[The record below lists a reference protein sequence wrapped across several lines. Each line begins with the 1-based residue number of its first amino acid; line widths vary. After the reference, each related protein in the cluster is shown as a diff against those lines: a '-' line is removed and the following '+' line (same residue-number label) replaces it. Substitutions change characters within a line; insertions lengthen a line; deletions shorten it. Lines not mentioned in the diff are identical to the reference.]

1 MTGFLRQLIRWFKR
15 SDIIN
20 YYNEIKE
27 TLVKNEIY
35 KKVKD
40 YSKNKSD
47 LNAYFEV
54 GRLIVEAQGGEKRAK
69 YGNKLIKEYSF
80 KLTKELGKGYSRRN
94 LALMRKFYMNFSKV
108 QTLSA
113 KLSWSHICE
122 LLSLDNIMEINYYIY
137 ITDKQNLSV
146 RELREKIKSK
156 EYERIGFKEELEKP
170 KINTL
175 IKNPIMIK
183 VKDKN
188 ERLTEY
194 ALHKSILENMDDF
207 LKELGIGFLYA
218 GSEVK
223 IKIGDN
229 YHYIDFL
236 LFNYKFNC
244 FVVVELK
251 VTEFKAEY
259 IGQITKYINYV
270 DKNIKELFNDKT
282 VGVVICKKENRF
294 VMEYCS
300 DDKIFTTTYK
310 VV

>member
-1 MTGFLRQLIRWFKR
+1 MIK
-15 SDIIN
+15 IN

-69 YGNKLIKEYSF
+69 YGNKLIKEYSE
-80 KLTKELGKGYSRRN
+80 KLTEELGKGYTYTNLSR
-94 LALMRKFYMNFSKV
+94 MRQFYLLTQKV
-108 QTLSA
+108 ATLSQQLY
-113 KLSWSHICE
+113 KVSWSHYTE
-122 LLSLDNIMEINYYIY
+122 LLKIKDVNEVKYYIY

-146 RELREKIKSK
+146 RELRERIRSN
-156 EYERIGFKEELEKP
+156 EYERIGFKEELEEP
-170 KINTL
+170 KATTL

-194 ALHKSILENMDDF
+194 VLHQSILENMDDF
-207 LKELGIGFLYA
+207 LKELGIGFAYI

-223 IKIGDN
+223 IKIGDRYN
-229 YHYIDFL
+229 YIDFL
-236 LFNYKFNC
+236 LFNVKYNC
-244 FVVVELK
+244 YVVIELK
-251 VTEFKAEY
+251 VTEMKAEY

-270 DKNIKELFNDKT
+270 DKNVKELFNDKT
-282 VGVVICKKENRF
+282 VGVVICKKENKY
-294 VMEYCS
+294 VLEYCS
-300 DDKIFTTTYK
+300 DNRIFTTTYK
-310 VV
+310 VK

>member
-1 MTGFLRQLIRWFKR
+1 MIK
-15 SDIIN
+15 IN

-27 TLVKNEIY
+27 TLVKNEVY

-54 GRLIVEAQGGEKRAK
+54 GRLLVEAQGGEKRAK
-69 YGNKLIKEYSF
+69 YGNKLIKEYSE
-80 KLTKELGKGYSRRN
+80 KLTKELGRGYTERN
-94 LALMRKFYMNFSKV
+94 LRNMRSFYIKFKKWHTVCAELN
-108 QTLSA
+108 
-113 KLSWSHICE
+113 WSHYRL
-122 LLSLDNIMEINYYIY
+122 LLSMSNNNMINYYIY
-137 ITDKQNLSV
+137 IVKSQNLSV
-146 RELREKIKSK
+146 RELRERIKSK
-156 EYERIGFKEELEKP
+156 EYERIGYKEELEEP
-170 KINTL
+170 RINTL

-188 ERLTEY
+188 EKLTEY

-207 LKELGIGFLYA
+207 LKELGIGFAYI

-294 VMEYCS
+294 VMEYCT
-300 DDKIFTTTYK
+300 DDRIFTTTYK